1 MTKTQ
6 IGLGILTIPSS
17 FHLLGLI
24 PGIICLCA
32 VAVLTGWA
40 SYIIGAFKR
49 SHPEVYGLD
58 DAAKLMLGRVG
69 YEVFSVIFCVCK
81 DPQST
86 LLFEESK
93 Y

>member
-6 IGLGILTIPSS
+6 IGLGILTIPAS
-17 FHLLGLI
+17 FHQLGLI
-24 PGIICLCA
+24 PGVICLCA

-40 SYIIGAFKR
+40 SYVIGAFKR

-69 YEVFSVIFCVCK
+69 YEVFSIIFCVCE
-81 DPQST
+81 DYPSLHSFSQNQ
-86 LLFEESK
+86 
-93 Y
+93 